1 MVNFAI
7 QKFWLAFGVS
17 AVLSWPSLILLRRVG
32 VVSLISKYAP
42 EAHQTKKGTPN
53 MGGIFV
59 VLGASAALIPV
70 SSAGLLVL
78 LGFALIGFLDD
89 FVVPRVTS
97 KRGLG
102 WVPKLVLELVVVSA
116 FVVLAGV
123 DANSITAAFFVL
135 FFANAINFADG
146 LDALAATLLIVSLI
160 PFCLFFLATGN
171 TAGIA
176 MSLGIP
182 GALIPFLFLN
192 APPAKIFMGDVG
204 ALALGAV
211 YGLLFSA
218 SPWQSSFWPWVVS
231 FIFIVELILVPIQ
244 IAAVKTI
251 GRRVVPATPV
261 HHSFEKIG
269 WPESKVVW
277 TFAATQLLL
286 SAVAITVIYS

>member
-1 MVNFAI
+1 MVSLAI
-7 QKFWLAFGVS
+7 RSFWLAFGIS
-17 AVLSWPSLILLRRVG
+17 AVLAWPSLVLLRKVG

-59 VLGASAALIPV
+59 ILGAAAAIISV
-70 SSAGLLVL
+70 STPAVLVL
-78 LGFALIGFLDD
+78 IGFAVIGFLDD
-89 FVVPRVTS
+89 FVVPRTTS

-116 FVVLAGV
+116 YIALAGV
-123 DANSITAAFFVL
+123 GSNSIIAAFFLL

-146 LDALAATLLIVSLI
+146 LDALAATLLIVSVV

-171 TAGIA
+171 LTGIA
-176 MSLGIP
+176 MSFGIP
-182 GALIPFLFLN
+182 AALLPFLFLN

-204 ALALGAV
+204 ALALGAA
-211 YGLLFSA
+211 YGMLFSA

-244 IAAVKTI
+244 IASVKTI
-251 GRRVVPATPV
+251 GRRVVPATPI

-277 TFAATQLLL
+277 TFAATQILL